1 MVGIGFLAS
10 YLASVCILKFK
21 GSILHNNHQFQ
32 DNNSDE
38 KRKIMHYWFTAWPDH
53 HVPKSCSQVVTLAQE
68 VLECHQHSALPVVVH
83 CSAGRG
89 RTGCFIAIFNG
100 IVQINVSF

>member
-1 MVGIGFLAS
+1 
-10 YLASVCILKFK
+10 
-21 GSILHNNHQFQ
+21 
-32 DNNSDE
+32 
-38 KRKIMHYWFTAWPDH
+38 MHYWFTAWPDH

-68 VLECHQHSALPVVVH
+68 VLECHQHSALPIVVH